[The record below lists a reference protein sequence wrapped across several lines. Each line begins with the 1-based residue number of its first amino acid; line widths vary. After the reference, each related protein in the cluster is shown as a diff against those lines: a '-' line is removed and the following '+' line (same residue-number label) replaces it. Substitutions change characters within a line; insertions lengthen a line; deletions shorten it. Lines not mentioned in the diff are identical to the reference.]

1 MLVFTGKPEY
11 SLEEFGLDQEEIKAR
26 FARFDPDKR
35 VPAVPKVDEPLVMAS
50 PPDSPPSSEG
60 ATSVGDAGEEDTSLG
75 ESLMP
80 AASSLAADGGR
91 AADGGGAAAAAAQP

>member
-1 MLVFTGKPEY
+1 MFTGKPEY

-35 VPAVPKVDEPLVMAS
+35 VPAVPKVDEPPVMAS

-60 ATSVGDAGEEDTSLG
+60 ATSVGDAGEEDGTSLG
-75 ESLMP
+75 ESIMP
-80 AASSLAADGGR
+80 AASSPENGGR
-91 AADGGGAAAAAAQP
+91 AAGGGGAAAAAAQP